1 MSNSNDSFNI
11 DICSGH
17 IPVLLKETVALLSPK
32 DGEVY
37 LDCTF
42 GGGGHT
48 SAILSSAN
56 CKVIA
61 IDRDPYAIKRSEKV
75 KEQFG
80 ERFEFHSLNFSEL
93 DKLPNAEY
101 AGILFDFGVSSFQLD
116 DGERGFS
123 INKEASLDMR
133 MNNEQ
138 GESAL
143 DFVNRCDEYELGCIL
158 RDYGEEERF
167 KKISRAIISAR
178 NSGLIKTTTDLANV
192 VTEASPNI
200 RGHIHPATKTF
211 QALRIKVNN
220 ELGEIETALPKAFE
234 ALKKNGIIAA
244 ISFHSLEDRIVKQ
257 YFKKLAGRPE
267 SRADKSFLQDR
278 TKLAT
283 LLTNKPITA
292 SEEEIKFNP
301 RSRSAKLRGVKK
313 D

>member
-1 MSNSNDSFNI
+1 MTNSNDSFCN
-11 DICSGH
+11 DIRSGH

-32 DGEVY
+32 DDEIY

-61 IDRDPYAIKRSEKV
+61 IDRDPYAIERAKKV
-75 KEQFG
+75 KEKFG
-80 ERFEFHSLNFSEL
+80 DRFEFHSLNFSEL
-93 DKLPNAEY
+93 DKLPQNEY

-123 INKEASLDMR
+123 INKQAPLDMR
-133 MNNEQ
+133 MNNAE

-143 DFVNRCDEYELGCIL
+143 DFINRASEYELGCVL
-158 RDYGEEERF
+158 RDYGEENAF
-167 KKISRAIISAR
+167 KKISRAIIVAR
-178 NSGLIKTTTDLANV
+178 DAGVIKTTPDLAGI
-192 VTEASPNI
+192 VTQANANT

-220 ELGEIETALPKAFE
+220 ELGEIETALPKAFK
-234 ALKKNGIIAA
+234 ALKKGGVIAA

-257 YFKKLAGRPE
+257 TFKRLAGRPE
-267 SRADKSFLQDR
+267 SRSDKSFLQDR
-278 TKLAT
+278 IKLAS
-283 LLTNKPITA
+283 LLTNKPIIA

-301 RSRSAKLRGVKK
+301 RSRSAKLRGIKK